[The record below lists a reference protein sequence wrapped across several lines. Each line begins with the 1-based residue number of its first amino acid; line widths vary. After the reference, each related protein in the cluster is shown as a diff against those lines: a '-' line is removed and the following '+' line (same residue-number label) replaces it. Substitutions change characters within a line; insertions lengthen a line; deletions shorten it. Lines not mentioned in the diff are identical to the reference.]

1 MAAVTVAAG
10 RAMRVESHG
19 NENTSKSTL
28 VYNGDPITS
37 PVNELTLP
45 SLIIKMILIII
56 SVGCV
61 ENTSS
66 ESDLKSRLKNKSNQL
81 TAFTIIR

>member
-1 MAAVTVAAG
+1 MCEPILKGNTKIKDSVAAVTVAAG

-56 SVGCV
+56 NVRCV
-61 ENTSS
+61 EDTSS
-66 ESDLKSRLKNKSNQL
+66 ESDGM
-81 TAFTIIR
+81 